1 MKTHYQ
7 IAGMHCKSC
16 EILVAQHLRK
26 VPGVDGVRVNHST
39 GVATIE
45 YRGHAP
51 DRARISSAI
60 RDAGYTLGT
69 KGRQPLVSR
78 DSSEWFEVVFAACI
92 VFILFIF
99 SKLFGV
105 FDLVSKAG
113 TGTGTATALLVGLT
127 AGVSSCMALVGG
139 LILGISARHA
149 ELHPEASTAQKF
161 RPHLFFNFGR
171 FVSFAVLGGVIGSV
185 GAIARPSGGFL
196 GALIII
202 AGIVMFMLGI
212 KLLEVFPR
220 ASSGLTL
227 PSGLA
232 RMLGMDPAYRQAGRE
247 TREYSHRGAMITGAL
262 TFFMPCGF
270 TQAMQI
276 YAVSTGSFMQGSIVM
291 TLFALGTMPGLL
303 GVGAL
308 SSAVR
313 GSGARLFFKAA
324 GIIVI
329 ALGIW
334 NISNGWNLT
343 GIVLSRP
350 SPSGVVQRP
359 GKNTTIATI
368 RDGSQYMEMNQWAG
382 GYKPNRFTVK
392 KGIPVIWTVNSTD
405 SYTCASS
412 LVIPSLGI
420 AKSLALGANTIE
432 FTPPQTGFIKFSC
445 SMGMYTGLI
454 EVIN

>member
-26 VPGVDGVRVNHST
+26 IPGVDGVRVNHST

-45 YRGHAP
+45 HQGRAP
-51 DRARISSAI
+51 DRSRISTAV

-69 KGRQPLVSR
+69 AGRRPFISR
-78 DSSEWFEVVFAACI
+78 DSSEWFEVLFAACI
-92 VFILFIF
+92 VFVLFIF

-113 TGTGTATALLVGLT
+113 TGTGPATALLVGLT

-161 RPHLFFNFGR
+161 RPHLFFNLGR
-171 FVSFAVLGGVIGSV
+171 LISFAVLGGVIGSV

-196 GALIII
+196 GMLIII

-227 PSGLA
+227 PSSIA
-232 RMLGMDPAYRQAGRE
+232 RMLGIDRE
-247 TREYSHRGAMITGAL
+247 TREYSHRGAIITGAL

-276 YAVSTGSFMQGSIVM
+276 YAVSTGSFLQGSIVM

-303 GVGAL
+303 GIGAL

-313 GSGARLFFKAA
+313 GAGARLFFKCA
-324 GIIVI
+324 GIVVIV
-329 ALGIW
+329 LGLW

-350 SPSGVVQRP
+350 APSGVVQQP
-359 GKNTTIATI
+359 GKNTTVAVV
-368 RDGSQYMEMNQWAG
+368 RDGAQYMAMDQWAG

-392 KGIPVIWTVNSTD
+392 KGIPVVWTVNSTD

-420 AKSLALGANTIE
+420 ARSLTPGTNIIE
-432 FTPPQTGFIKFSC
+432 FTPAQTGFIKFSC